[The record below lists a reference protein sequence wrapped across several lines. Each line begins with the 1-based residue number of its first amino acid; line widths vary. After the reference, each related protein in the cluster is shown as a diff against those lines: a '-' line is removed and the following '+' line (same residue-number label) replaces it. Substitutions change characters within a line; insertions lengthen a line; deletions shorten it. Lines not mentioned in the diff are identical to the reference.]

1 MRKPVAT
8 LDWLLSRPCKA
19 GKRAEQAVKAL
30 SMPSIGDNELRVIYL
45 KRMGYGFK
53 AIGKQI
59 GFCPQRVRNW
69 LIRAGFTCDAG
80 TKSPAFNGC
89 NRRLWGSYVDAEIV
103 EQEKNE
109 RRSDA
114 WMLEAY
120 SKNKLIRAMS
130 VGKPRGSRNT
140 KAAAIMRKRYQS
152 SKHDPLFRMV
162 RNVRTR
168 VANAIKRQ
176 GLIKDSRTLALLGCS
191 WDEYMTH
198 IFNQLTLGMTW
209 ENFGTWHID
218 HIVPINT
225 FDLSCPIQRAQAFHW
240 SNTRP
245 LWASENWARPKDGSD
260 LTKKQRGKTL
270 RHPHPTL
277 PRAGT

>member
-19 GKRAEQAVKAL
+19 GKRAAQAAKAF
-30 SMPSIGDNELRVIYL
+30 SMPNIGDNELRVMYL

-53 AIGKQI
+53 AIGKRI
-59 GFCPQRVRNW
+59 GVCPVTTRNW

-80 TKSPAFNGC
+80 TKSPAFQGC
-89 NRRLWGSYVDAEIV
+89 NRRLWGIYVDAEILA
-103 EQEKNE
+103 QQQQE
-109 RRSDA
+109 RRYDQ
-114 WMLEAY
+114 WMLHAY
-120 SKNKLIRAMS
+120 SKNKLYIAMNA
-130 VGKPRGSRNT
+130 GKSWGTRNPI
-140 KAAAIMRKRYQS
+140 AAAKMRRRYES
-152 SKHDPLFRMV
+152 FKYDPLVMMV

-168 VANAIKRQ
+168 VGNAIRRQ

-260 LTKKQRGKTL
+260 LTKKQRGKAL
-270 RHPHPTL
+270 RS

>member
-19 GKRAEQAVKAL
+19 GNRASQAAKVF

-45 KRMGYGFK
+45 KQMGYGFK
-53 AIGKQI
+53 SIAKQV
-59 GFCPQRVRNW
+59 GVEPLTMRNW
-69 LIRAGFTCDAG
+69 LIRAGFTCNAG
-80 TKSPAFNGC
+80 AKSPAFRGC
-89 NRRLWGSYVDAEIV
+89 NRRLWGGYVDADIV

-109 RRSDA
+109 RRYNG
-114 WMLEAY
+114 WMLIAY

-130 VGKPRGSRNT
+130 LGKPWGTRNP
-140 KAAAIMRKRYQS
+140 KEAAKMRKRYHS
-152 SKHDPLFRMV
+152 SKHDPLFMLV
-162 RNVRTR
+162 RKVRTR
-168 VANAIKRQ
+168 VGNTIRRQ
-176 GLIKDSRTLALLGCS
+176 GLIKDSSTLALLGCS

-198 IFNQLTLGMTW
+198 IFNQFTFGMSW

-225 FDLSCPIQRAQAFHW
+225 FNLSCPIQRAQAFHW

-260 LTKKQRGKTL
+260 LTKKRLGKAL
-270 RHPHPTL
+270 RLTDPC
-277 PRAGT
+277 R